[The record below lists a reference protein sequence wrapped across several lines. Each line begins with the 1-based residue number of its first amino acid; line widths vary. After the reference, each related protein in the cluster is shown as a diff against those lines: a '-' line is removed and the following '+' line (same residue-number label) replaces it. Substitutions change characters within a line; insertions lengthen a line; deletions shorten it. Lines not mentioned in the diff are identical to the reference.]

1 MLASARVG
9 LVALGASALLS
20 FGTVARAD
28 DDAATRQAA
37 RKLAEDGV
45 AALQN
50 GDAQTAVQKLEK
62 AHQMLKAPSVALW
75 SARALRKR
83 GLLVEAAERLREAQR
98 LPSTG
103 DAAVQEQA
111 KREAEQE
118 LAELTPRIPVLVVSV
133 QGAEPQNVSVT
144 LDGLPV
150 PSALVGEERPLN
162 PGTHRVVAT
171 RGTEQTSAEVTLAEA
186 ERQEA
191 KLSFGAALAA
201 PAAETPIGTSPPPAA
216 DVAPDRTLAYVAL
229 GAGAAGLVLGGV
241 TGALALGKKSSLDD
255 DPACQN
261 DQCTYAAEDDVK
273 SLRTFRTVS
282 TIGFVAGGVLAAT
295 GVVLLVTAKPSSSQR
310 LSLAIGAGHVRLAGS
325 F

>member
-1 MLASARVG
+1 MVG
-9 LVALGASALLS
+9 CLS
-20 FGTVARAD
+20 FGTAVRAE

-50 GDAQTAVQKLEK
+50 GDAATAVQKLEK
-62 AHQMLKAPSVALW
+62 AQQMLKAPSIALW

-83 GLLVEAAERLREAQR
+83 GHLVEAAERLREALR

-111 KREAEQE
+111 KREAETE
-118 LAELTPRIPVLVVSV
+118 LAELTPRIPVLVI
-133 QGAEPQNVSVT
+133 QIEGEEPQRVSVT
-144 LDGLPV
+144 LDGAPV
-150 PSALVGEERPLN
+150 PSALLGEERPIN
-162 PGTHRVVAT
+162 PGPHRVIAT
-171 RGTEQTSAEVTLAEA
+171 RGSEQTSADVTLAEA

-191 KLSFGAALAA
+191 KLTFNAVTSTAKPVVVF
-201 PAAETPIGTSPPPAA
+201 SPPASETER
-216 DVAPDRTLAYVAL
+216 APDRTLAYVAL

-241 TGALALGKKSSLDD
+241 TGALAIGKKSSLDD
-255 DPACQN
+255 NPACQS
-261 DQCTYAAEDDVK
+261 DRCTRAAEDDVK
-273 SLRTFRTVS
+273 SLRLFRTVS

-295 GVVLLVTAKPSSSQR
+295 GVVLLVTAKPSPSQAATTPRR
-310 LSLAIGAGHVRLAGS
+310 LSLGLGAGLVQLAGS